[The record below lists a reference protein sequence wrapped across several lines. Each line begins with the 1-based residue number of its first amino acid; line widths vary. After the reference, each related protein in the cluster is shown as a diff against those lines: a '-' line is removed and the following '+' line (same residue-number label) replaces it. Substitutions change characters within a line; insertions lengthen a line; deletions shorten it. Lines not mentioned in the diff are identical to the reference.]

1 LEASVVHQ
9 VPSLASLVEV
19 LQALPSKQNLR
30 LLAAL
35 HMVQQELADHFLEL
49 HQLQEEET
57 LLQVDLVV

>member
-1 LEASVVHQ
+1 

-35 HMVQQELADHFLEL
+35 HMVQQELVDHFLEL